1 MLSPVTIVT
10 IISGAHV
17 LPRAVW
23 SLAVVV
29 WVVAVA
35 GPLLAAASAEPATHQ
50 WTDAELFPRGHAHFS
65 RCWRLEHDY
74 YALREQIA
82 HTGVVWRR
90 QQLELQWE
98 EVRDARRQSCLMG
111 W

>member
-1 MLSPVTIVT
+1 
-10 IISGAHV
+10 V
-17 LPRAVW
+17 LQAFAMV
-23 SLAVVV
+23 
-29 WVVAVA
+29 
-35 GPLLAAASAEPATHQ
+35 LLAAGSVSAPAVAAPSSE
-50 WTDAELFPRGHAHFS
+50 WPFRNEDLFPHGHLHWA
-65 RCWRLEHDY
+65 RCWQLEHDY

-98 EVRDARRQSCLMG
+98 QVRDQRRETCLMG